1 MRATTK
7 EAAPLIVLTL
17 SYKEAAWLM
26 KVMQNPLH
34 YETPQDEDHQQ
45 AEKRKS
51 LFTSLKG
58 VIG

>member
-26 KVMQNPLH
+26 KVMQNPYTTKRHRTKITSKLRNVNH
-34 YETPQDEDHQQ
+34 YLL
-45 AEKRKS
+45 A
-51 LFTSLKG
+51 
-58 VIG
+58 